1 MGLGMKEERKAGT
14 EVEEIISDEVGQE
27 SPLTLKEFLE
37 EAVSLLLTAY
47 LFIIFCI
54 YPFYIKNGY
63 SDIGNEKYQFYKYIT
78 MGGLGLILPLAL
90 LISTLLPFPSPSL
103 NLITPVGS
111 TSTLMAL
118 SAVVVSWKPFLV

>member
-47 LFIIFCI
+47 LFIIF
-54 YPFYIKNGY
+54 
-63 SDIGNEKYQFYKYIT
+63 
-78 MGGLGLILPLAL
+78 
-90 LISTLLPFPSPSL
+90 
-103 NLITPVGS
+103 
-111 TSTLMAL
+111 
-118 SAVVVSWKPFLV
+118 

>member
-54 YPFYIKNGY
+54 YPFYQKRLFGY
-63 SDIGNEKYQFYKYIT
+63 RK
-78 MGGLGLILPLAL
+78 
-90 LISTLLPFPSPSL
+90 
-103 NLITPVGS
+103 
-111 TSTLMAL
+111 
-118 SAVVVSWKPFLV
+118 

>member
-63 SDIGNEKYQFYKYIT
+63 SDIDRK
-78 MGGLGLILPLAL
+78 
-90 LISTLLPFPSPSL
+90 S
-103 NLITPVGS
+103 
-111 TSTLMAL
+111 
-118 SAVVVSWKPFLV
+118 VV

>member
-90 LISTLLPFPSPSL
+90 LCIFFPRQGL
-103 NLITPVGS
+103 
-111 TSTLMAL
+111 A
-118 SAVVVSWKPFLV
+118 